1 MIKLTSGD
9 NAVMKNEHEVKN
21 TKAQRT
27 RQSLIDA
34 SMSLMKD
41 HGYYGTTIRGICK
54 KAGVSVGTFYTYF
67 PSKQD
72 VFTDIFS
79 AADDLFVNIVAKA
92 IKGKTTCDKIVDYFR
107 YYAKLNLDRGIEAM
121 KVIYNS
127 ENTWF
132 TRKRPMHG
140 VLTDLI
146 IEGQK
151 TGELVSDT
159 DPEEMN
165 FFLYTMARGC
175 CYNWCIRDG
184 HYNLEAQMTDFIK
197 RALISYRTDKN

>member
-1 MIKLTSGD
+1 MET
-9 NAVMKNEHEVKN
+9 EHEKY

-27 RQSLIDA
+27 RKSLMDA
-34 SMSLMKD
+34 AMSLMKD
-41 HGYYGTTIRGICK
+41 HGYYGTTIRDICR

-67 PSKQD
+67 PSKQEI
-72 VFTDIFS
+72 FTDIYG
-79 AADDLFVNIVAKA
+79 AADDLFVNKVATE
-92 IKGKTTCDKIVDYFR
+92 IKGKTICDKIVDYFR
-107 YYAKLNLDRGIEAM
+107 YYARLNLDSGIETM

-132 TRKRPMHG
+132 TRKRPMHE
-140 VLTDLI
+140 VLTNLI
-146 IEGQK
+146 AEGQK
-151 TGELVSDT
+151 NGELIEDA

-184 HYNLEAQMTDFIK
+184 HYNLEAQMSDFIR
-197 RALISYRTDKN
+197 RALISYRTDRK